1 MEVDGRA
8 LGNGTVAEAD
18 VCVIGAGPAGLVVAR
33 ALAERGRDVLVLE
46 SGSRAPDPSTQ
57 ALNDGDV
64 LGDAYAGLR
73 ETRHRGLGGT
83 AALWNTPIGD
93 AAGAKYAPL
102 SPIDFERR
110 PSVEHSGWPITFDE
124 LAPWYARAQAICGLG
139 PFEYEGGAWG
149 CSLPASGPVMTT
161 RIYQFGSRMALADPL
176 VAALARATNA
186 RLCTRA
192 TLVGLEI
199 DASGRR
205 ATGAVVSAPGGPTWT
220 VRAKRY
226 VLATGA
232 IENARAL
239 LVAADAGLR
248 VARPWLGRGFME
260 HPRDGAL
267 TLHPRSRDFYRDA
280 AFYDRHQAADGTMI
294 VGRFAVRDDAIRD
307 GALPNASAT
316 LLARVRPVVRRARA
330 AANRVGALALVD
342 GWAPPAGHG
351 WSHHPAPK
359 RVFDGFTILLNLEQ
373 TPSPE
378 NRVALTQRRDVL
390 GVPRPELHW
399 RWHPAD
405 HTRLTRLRDVVA
417 RELAELGRIELA
429 ADAMPDPNAHHHAG
443 TTRMHVDVA
452 HGVVDA
458 NCRVHGVDNVFVAG
472 ASTFPTAG
480 FVNPVLTIVALA
492 ARLADHLAVSS

>member
-1 MEVDGRA
+1 
-8 LGNGTVAEAD
+8 
-18 VCVIGAGPAGLVVAR
+18 
-33 ALAERGRDVLVLE
+33 
-46 SGSRAPDPSTQ
+46 
-57 ALNDGDV
+57 
-64 LGDAYAGLR
+64 
-73 ETRHRGLGGT
+73 
-83 AALWNTPIGD
+83 
-93 AAGAKYAPL
+93 
-102 SPIDFERR
+102 
-110 PSVEHSGWPITFDE
+110 
-124 LAPWYARAQAICGLG
+124 
-139 PFEYEGGAWG
+139 
-149 CSLPASGPVMTT
+149 
-161 RIYQFGSRMALADPL
+161 
-176 VAALARATNA
+176 
-186 RLCTRA
+186 
-192 TLVGLEI
+192 
-199 DASGRR
+199 
-205 ATGAVVSAPGGPTWT
+205 
-220 VRAKRY
+220 
-226 VLATGA
+226 
-232 IENARAL
+232 
-239 LVAADAGLR
+239 
-248 VARPWLGRGFME
+248 ME